1 MTASSASPDSPAPPT
16 PSSAAARAHDAL
28 LPYTVGLLAASAL
41 LQLVIALAGSRIT
54 VLTTLPLVL
63 IAIGAAVHLGT
74 RGRALGRVR
83 YGRFVAHALLY
94 AIVVVGY
101 LLHLLVLTLLDAPV
115 GEGWFGPALAM
126 PALWGLG
133 LVVHGVGAVLDRGFE
148 AARP

>member
-1 MTASSASPDSPAPPT
+1 MATSSPSPASPAPSPT
-16 PSSAAARAHDAL
+16 ATCAHDAL
-28 LPYTVGLLAASAL
+28 LPYTLGLLASSAL
-41 LQLVIALAGSRIT
+41 LQLVIALTGSRIT
-54 VLTTLPLVL
+54 VLTTLPLAL

-74 RGRALGRVR
+74 RGRELGRVR
-83 YGRFVAHALLY
+83 YGRFVAHVLLY

-115 GEGWFGPALAM
+115 GEGWSGLALAM
-126 PALWGLG
+126 PAIWGLG